1 MTRTKRIRL
10 FRLTIG
16 AAAFIVGLAVLLF
29 SPEAPPPRPLNT
41 AFYVWQL
48 SWNEAVKKGVDQA
61 SPAAHEFMVLIGEVG
76 AKNQATTYYAAQ
88 PDWATLAKG
97 QVPVT
102 LVLRANAALGEVLT
116 EESIDRTSAYL
127 ANVLK
132 ESTETAKKA
141 GVRVTGVQLDYD
153 SPTSKLPEYRQL
165 LERLRAEL
173 PQYEMSITVLPTWL
187 KSWQFSKLVRDLAYY
202 VLQVHSLEKPTT
214 VDAPIAICNTSKIS
228 GYVRRA
234 SLEGVPFYV
243 ALPTYGYRVAF
254 DASGKFAALSAEG
267 PSPAWSPGFR
277 VKTIM
282 SDPNEIADVVHA
294 LREAPPRECLG
305 IAWFRMPVESDE
317 LNWTWSTLEA
327 VMSGD
332 EPEVEFAVEVKSP
345 NPGLYEIW
353 ISNIGEA
360 NVLEQL
366 RIDVEWDAGELAAH
380 DSMRGFKATKD
391 SRSPKMVLTGPAP
404 KTGTPIQ
411 AAWLRLNAGDPA
423 PESPLRITRVEIIK

>member
-10 FRLTIG
+10 IRLIVG
-16 AAAFIVGLAVLLF
+16 AAAFIIGLTVVLF
-29 SPEAPPPRPLNT
+29 SPEAPPPRPLST

-48 SWNEAVKKGVDQA
+48 AWNDSVKEAVDQA
-61 SPAAHEFMVLIGEVG
+61 TPFAHEFMVLIGEVS
-76 AKNQATTYYAAQ
+76 AKNQAPTYHAAL
-88 PDWATLAKG
+88 PDWSSLAKG
-97 QVPVT
+97 QVPTT
-102 LVLRANAALGEVLT
+102 LVLRANVTLGDVLT
-116 EESIDRTSAYL
+116 DESVDRTSAYL
-127 ANVLK
+127 AGVFK
-132 ESTETAKKA
+132 ESVEAAKKG

-173 PQYEMSITVLPTWL
+173 PQLEMSITVLPTWL
-187 KSWQFSKLVRDLAYY
+187 KSWQFSKLVRDLSYY

-214 VDAPIAICNTSKIS
+214 IDAPIVICNTSKIS
-228 GYVRRA
+228 GYLRRA
-234 SLEGVPFYV
+234 SLEGTPFYI

-254 DASGKFAALSAEG
+254 GPDGKFAALSAEG
-267 PSPAWSPGFR
+267 PTPAWNPGYQ

-282 SDPNEIADVVHA
+282 TDPNDIADVVHA

-317 LNWTWSTLEA
+317 LNWTWETLEA

-332 EPEVEFAVEVKSP
+332 EPLVEFAVNVKTP
-345 NPGLYEIW
+345 QPGLYEVW
-353 ISNIGEA
+353 ISNTGEA

-366 RIDVEWDAGELAAH
+366 RIDVEWESAELAAH

-404 KTGTPIQ
+404 KTGAPIQ
-411 AAWLRLNAGDPA
+411 AAWLRLNTGDPP
-423 PESPLRITRVEIIK
+423 PEEPIKVTRVEIIK

>member
-10 FRLTIG
+10 IRMIIG

-48 SWNEAVKKGVDQA
+48 SWNDSVKKAVEQA
-61 SPAAHEFMVLIGEVG
+61 SPSAHEFMVLIGEVG
-76 AKNQATTYYAAQ
+76 AKNGALTYYSAQ
-88 PDWATLAKG
+88 PDWPSLAKG
-97 QVPVT
+97 QVPTTV
-102 LVLRANAALGEVLT
+102 VLRASAALGDFLT
-116 EESIDRTSAYL
+116 DESLDRSSAYL
-127 ANVLK
+127 AGILK
-132 ESTETAKKA
+132 AASTEAKEA
-141 GVRVTGVQLDYD
+141 GVRLTGVQFDYD

-173 PQYEMSITVLPTWL
+173 PQLEMSITVLPTWL
-187 KSWQFSKLVRDLAYY
+187 KSWQFSKLVRDLSYY

-214 VDAPIAICNTSKIS
+214 VDAPIVICNTAKIP
-228 GYVRRA
+228 GYLRRA

-254 DASGKFAALSAEG
+254 DASGKFAALSAEA
-267 PSPAWSPGFR
+267 PSPAWSPGFQVR
-277 VKTIM
+277 TVM
-282 SDPNEIADVVHA
+282 SDPNEIAEVVHL

-305 IAWFRMPVESDE
+305 ITWFRMPVASDE

-332 EPEVEFAVEVKSP
+332 EPEVEFAVEVKTP

-366 RIDVEWDAGELAAH
+366 RIDLEWDGGELAAH

-391 SRSPKMVLTGPAP
+391 SRSPKMVLSGPAP
-404 KTGTPIQ
+404 KTGVPIQ
-411 AAWLRLNAGDPA
+411 AAWLRLTIADPP
-423 PESPLRITRVEIIK
+423 PENPIRVTRVEIIK